1 MNRDGIPL
9 RVAFATIEFVTE
21 PTYYGG
27 LANYLYR
34 VARSLLEFGHE
45 PVVVVPSDRDERF
58 FHEGIEVHR
67 VAIRKGGFFSAVDR
81 MTAQRLRETL
91 SWVWQSRQLNA
102 ALGRIHDR
110 KPLSL
115 IQYASCA
122 ATGLF
127 RLRRL
132 PSVVRISSFLPLWN
146 DAYEYA
152 RTPDVRLIE
161 GLEEIAY
168 RRADALFAPS
178 SINARAVEVAT
189 GKRVSVI
196 ETPFFL
202 ECRELDESVFRETL
216 YGKRY
221 LLFFGS
227 IGLMKGAGV
236 IADMIGDLLARHP
249 DLHFVFAGKNLPHDG
264 RSMMDH
270 IREKAA
276 ADCDRVHHYREM
288 PHGRLYPIIRN
299 AFAVVLPSRIDN
311 FPNTCLEAMA
321 HERVVIG
328 TNGASFEQLISDGE
342 NGFLCEKD
350 DPGDLLR
357 IVEAVLALGE
367 PERAAI
373 GARARERVHALRPEE
388 SVPRLIEYYHR
399 VIAQV
404 RSGKPPTEAPSIRRN
419 TSPEPC

>member
-1 MNRDGIPL
+1 MIRNGKPL

-34 VARSLLEFGHE
+34 VGRSLVEFGHE
-45 PVVVVPSDRDERF
+45 PVVVVPSDRDEMF
-58 FHEGIEVHR
+58 LHEGIEVHR
-67 VAIRKGGFFSAVDR
+67 VRIGGGGLFSALDR
-81 MTAQRLRETL
+81 VTRRRLRATL
-91 SWVWQSRQLNA
+91 SWAWQSIKINTAIR
-102 ALGRIHDR
+102 RIHAV
-110 KPLSL
+110 KPCSI

-127 RLRRL
+127 RLRSL
-132 PSVVRISSFLPLWN
+132 PSVVRISSFLPLCN
-146 DAYEYA
+146 DACGYA
-152 RTPDVRLIE
+152 RTLDVRLAE

-178 SINARAVEVAT
+178 HLSARAVEAAT
-189 GKRVSVI
+189 GRRVSII
-196 ETPFFL
+196 ETPFYL
-202 ECRELDESVFRETL
+202 ECREYDERFFRENL
-216 YGKRY
+216 SGKRY

-236 IADMIGDLLARHP
+236 IADMIGDLLARHS

-264 RSMMDH
+264 RSMMDR

-276 ADCDRVHHYREM
+276 AYGDRVHHFREM
-288 PHGRLYPIIRN
+288 PHERLYPIIRN
-299 AFAVVLPSRIDN
+299 AFAVVLPSRVDN

-328 TNGASFEQLISDGE
+328 TNGTSFEQLISDGE

-350 DPGDLLR
+350 DPRDLLR
-357 IVEAVLALGE
+357 VVETVLALGE
-367 PERAAI
+367 PERTAI
-373 GARARERVHALRPEE
+373 GARARERLHALRPEE
-388 SVPRLIEYYHR
+388 SMPRLIEYYHR

-404 RSGKPPTEAPSIRRN
+404 RSGEPPTEAPSFRRKA
-419 TSPEPC
+419 SSEPC